1 MLEHAFRYVQSVMG
15 GFCNLQDTSE
25 IDYAIRKTALSIS
38 KKESEGIR
46 NSYFDVYKTCLEIFE
61 DDIERDY
68 MLFFKVKIY
77 TAIEKANKKYHE
89 DFYKLKEEEAI
100 EAYKEY
106 ISAIPSRG
114 DLYRHDPHSFD

>member
-1 MLEHAFRYVQSVMG
+1 MVSFNIILRNDTVVLYSDLVQKVG
-15 GFCNLQDTSE
+15 GVSL
-25 IDYAIRKTALSIS
+25 L
-38 KKESEGIR
+38 KKRIR

-61 DDIERDY
+61 DDIEHDY

-106 ISAIPSRG
+106 ISAMEDITVI
-114 DLYRHDPHSFD
+114 HQH